1 MNRNLSQETKHNGHT
16 SHEQKG
22 RQSHWKGGNFS
33 SELKP
38 IQLTDFQTVRRII
51 SPDERLPPPKPQM
64 VVFYRFQTVTHVWV
78 VTSNAIIYSTH
89 QPPIT
94 LHQIHHFVHNITTVA
109 IIERMNTYFG
119 TTINSS
125 FEKIRTISRKS
136 NPKTKIIVT
145 IKR

>member
-38 IQLTDFQTVRRII
+38 IQLTDFQTVWRII

-89 QPPIT
+89 QPPHNLAPDSPFCAQHYDSYDCRENEHIFWYNY
-94 LHQIHHFVHNITTVA
+94 QIFLREDPNNFQEIQ
-109 IIERMNTYFG
+109 
-119 TTINSS
+119 
-125 FEKIRTISRKS
+125 
-136 NPKTKIIVT
+136 PDQKIIVT